1 MMTRMVQCIK
11 LNCEA
16 EGLDK
21 PPMPGSLGQKIF
33 ENVSKEAWAQWV
45 RYQTMLINEHR
56 LNLADPEARD
66 YLRSQI
72 EQYFFEASDD

>member
-1 MMTRMVQCIK
+1 MTRMVHCVK
-11 LNCEA
+11 LNDET

-33 ENVSKEAWAQWV
+33 ENVSKEAWTQWV

-56 LNLADPEARD
+56 LNLSDPEARE
-66 YLRSQI
+66 YLRNQI
-72 EQYFFEASDD
+72 EQYFFEEPEN